1 MASYNDIV
9 TKGKSLADVISRSV
23 ANKAPV
29 KTGNLKRALRR
40 ANNVNTMFDSKG
52 FGSKNIKSK
61 DITISIDYAPDDA
74 PYGKWWND
82 PTVSKTV
89 RNGKTKNVPKA
100 INFVDQALNDPNFKR
115 AFDEL
120 VELMADNLIAQI
132 EDNLN
137 EMESEY

>member
-1 MASYNDIV
+1 MASYQDIV
-9 TKGKSLADVISRSV
+9 TKGKTLADVISRTV

-29 KTGNLKRALRR
+29 KTGNLKRAIRR
-40 ANNVNTMFDSKG
+40 ANNVNTMFDAKG
-52 FGSKNIKSK
+52 VNSRDLKSK
-61 DITISIDYAPDDA
+61 SVTITLDYAPDDA
-74 PYGKWWND
+74 PYGKFWND

-89 RNGKTKNVPKA
+89 RKGKTKNVPKA
-100 INFVDQALNDPNFKR
+100 INFVDQALKDPQFIR

-137 EMESEY
+137 AMEAEY